1 MPHSWSLRSTKY
13 PDGLAIKTLS
23 MVVEELTHKERERK
37 GECYYIY
44 IYIYIYEIIINY
56 EWRTKLNVTRWDYNN
71 PVHPPE
77 EKMQALLHFFNC
89 IIKNVMLT
97 GILKAIVNKLY

>member
-23 MVVEELTHKERERK
+23 MVVEELTHKEGEK
-37 GECYYIY
+37 GRMLL
-44 IYIYIYEIIINY
+44 YIYEIIINY
-56 EWRTKLNVTRWDYNN
+56 EWRTKLNVTRWDYN

-77 EKMQALLHFFNC
+77 EKKQTLLHFLNC

-97 GILKAIVNKLY
+97 DILRVIVNKLY